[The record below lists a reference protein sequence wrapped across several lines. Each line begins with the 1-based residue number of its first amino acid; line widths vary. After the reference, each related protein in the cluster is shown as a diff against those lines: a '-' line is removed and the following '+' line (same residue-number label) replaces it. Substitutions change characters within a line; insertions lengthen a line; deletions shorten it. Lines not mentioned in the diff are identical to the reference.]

1 MPKTTV
7 QKVIFGLLMS
17 FFMVLAMEM
26 YNTGLRNGGLTN
38 AGILNALRELPL
50 MFALCFLTSTVVG
63 EPLAA
68 RLAARLAVPREWP
81 FAAVLARSAMTVCVM
96 CPAMSLW
103 ATVIFQQPGIE
114 LVPSWLQTVVCNFP
128 MAFFWQ
134 HRTAGRQAAVAAV
147 AAAAVPAAGALR
159 GACTR
164 LCGRG
169 GGMRDMCKRS
179 RTLVRPGP
187 LAIIP
192 PGAFL
197 NR

>member
-68 RLAARLAVPREWP
+68 RLAARE
-81 FAAVLARSAMTVCVM
+81 T
-96 CPAMSLW
+96 PA
-103 ATVIFQQPGIE
+103 
-114 LVPSWLQTVVCNFP
+114 
-128 MAFFWQ
+128 
-134 HRTAGRQAAVAAV
+134 
-147 AAAAVPAAGALR
+147 PAARRIFLYER
-159 GACTR
+159 GSQFDLLHSLPNAYIWVSPIPEEMLKQHQLVQRRCHRPPHPTR
-164 LCGRG
+164 
-169 GGMRDMCKRS
+169 D
-179 RTLVRPGP
+179 V
-187 LAIIP
+187 IIYP
-192 PGAFL
+192 KGYAFTEL
-197 NR
+197 DKSFIAKLTGTIRELSEIEST

>member
-68 RLAARLAVPREWP
+68 
-81 FAAVLARSAMTVCVM
+81 
-96 CPAMSLW
+96 
-103 ATVIFQQPGIE
+103 GGG
-114 LVPSWLQTVVCNFP
+114 
-128 MAFFWQ
+128 
-134 HRTAGRQAAVAAV
+134 TAGSA
-147 AAAAVPAAGALR
+147 PGSGPLPPFW
-159 GACTR
+159 
-164 LCGRG
+164 
-169 GGMRDMCKRS
+169 
-179 RTLVRPGP
+179 PGP
-187 LAIIP
+187 P
-192 PGAFL
+192 
-197 NR
+197 

>member
-81 FAAVLARSAMTVCVM
+81 FATVLARSAHEPMGYGDL
-96 CPAMSLW
+96 PAAGDRVGALL
-103 ATVIFQQPGIE
+103 APDGG
-114 LVPSWLQTVVCNFP
+114 LQFSHGVFL
-128 MAFFWQ
+128 ADLFL
-134 HRTAGRQAAVAAV
+134 RSAG
-147 AAAAVPAAGALR
+147 AAAVPAAGALR

>member
-114 LVPSWLQTVVCNFP
+114 LVPSWPAIFP
-128 MAFFWQ
+128 WRFS
-134 HRTAGRQAAVAAV
+134 GRSFSAVRWCGGCSGCWCPPRRLYPLV
-147 AAAAVPAAGALR
+147 RKRRRNEGHVQAVPDAGTS
-159 GACTR
+159 GTACHYPSG
-164 LCGRG
+164 CVF
-169 GGMRDMCKRS
+169 K
-179 RTLVRPGP
+179 
-187 LAIIP
+187 
-192 PGAFL
+192 
-197 NR
+197 

>member
-81 FAAVLARSAMTVCVM
+81 FTARSAPVRHDGVRHVSGHEPMGYGDL
-96 CPAMSLW
+96 PAAGDRVGALL
-103 ATVIFQQPGIE
+103 APDGG
-114 LVPSWLQTVVCNFP
+114 LQFSHGVFL
-128 MAFFWQ
+128 ADLFL
-134 HRTAGRQAAVAAV
+134 RSAG
-147 AAAAVPAAGALR
+147 AAAVPAAGALR

-164 LCGRG
+164 LVRKRRAEW
-169 GGMRDMCKRS
+169 RDMCKRGPG
-179 RTLVRPGP
+179 TLVRPGP
-187 LAIIP
+187 LAIILRVR
-192 PGAFL
+192 F
-197 NR
+197 

>member
-1 MPKTTV
+1 
-7 QKVIFGLLMS
+7 
-17 FFMVLAMEM
+17 
-26 YNTGLRNGGLTN
+26 
-38 AGILNALRELPL
+38 

-134 HRTAGRQAAVAAV
+134 IFFCGPLVRRLFRL
-147 AAAAVPAAGALR
+147 PGALR

-164 LCGRG
+164 LVRKRRA
-169 GGMRDMCKRS
+169 GMEGHGASGS

>member
-114 LVPSWLQTVVCNFP
+114 LVPSCSRRWSAIFP
-128 MAFFWQ
+128 WRFS
-134 HRTAGRQAAVAAV
+134 GRSFSAVRWCGGCSGCWCPPRRLYPPV
-147 AAAAVPAAGALR
+147 RKRRRNEGHVQAVPDAGTS
-159 GACTR
+159 GTACHYPSG
-164 LCGRG
+164 CVF
-169 GGMRDMCKRS
+169 K
-179 RTLVRPGP
+179 
-187 LAIIP
+187 
-192 PGAFL
+192 
-197 NR
+197 

>member
-81 FAAVLARSAMTVCVM
+81 FAAVLARSAIDGVRHVSGHEPMGYGDLPAARGSSW
-96 CPAMSLW
+96 CPPGSRRWSA
-103 ATVIFQQPGIE
+103 IFPWRF
-114 LVPSWLQTVVCNFP
+114 S
-128 MAFFWQ
+128 
-134 HRTAGRQAAVAAV
+134 GRSFSAVRWCGGCSGCWCPPRRLYPPV
-147 AAAAVPAAGALR
+147 RKRRRNEGHVQAVPDAGTS
-159 GACTR
+159 GTACHYPSG
-164 LCGRG
+164 CVF
-169 GGMRDMCKRS
+169 K
-179 RTLVRPGP
+179 
-187 LAIIP
+187 
-192 PGAFL
+192 
-197 NR
+197 

>member
-7 QKVIFGLLMS
+7 QKVIFGLRMS

-26 YNTGLRNGGLTN
+26 YNIGLRNGGLTN

-81 FAAVLARSAMTVCVM
+81 FAAGDRVGALLAPDGGLQFSYGVFLADLFLRSA
-96 CPAMSLW
+96 
-103 ATVIFQQPGIE
+103 G
-114 LVPSWLQTVVCNFP
+114 
-128 MAFFWQ
+128 
-134 HRTAGRQAAVAAV
+134 
-147 AAAAVPAAGALR
+147 AAAVPAAGALR

>member
-114 LVPSWLQTVVCNFP
+114 LVPS
-128 MAFFWQ
+128 
-134 HRTAGRQAAVAAV
+134 
-147 AAAAVPAAGALR
+147 
-159 GACTR
+159 
-164 LCGRG
+164 
-169 GGMRDMCKRS
+169 
-179 RTLVRPGP
+179 
-187 LAIIP
+187 
-192 PGAFL
+192 
-197 NR
+197 

>member
-38 AGILNALRELPL
+38 AGLLNALRELPL

-134 HRTAGRQAAVAAV
+134 IFFCGPLVRRLFRLLVPSAAL
-147 AAAAVPAAGALR
+147 VPACAEEA
-159 GACTR
+159 
-164 LCGRG
+164 
-169 GGMRDMCKRS
+169 GGMEGHVASGS

>member
-68 RLAARLAVPREWP
+68 RLAARLA
-81 FAAVLARSAMTVCVM
+81 RSAMTVCVM

-134 HRTAGRQAAVAAV
+134 IFFCGPLVRRLFRLLVPSAAL
-147 AAAAVPAAGALR
+147 VPACAEEA
-159 GACTR
+159 AE
-164 LCGRG
+164 
-169 GGMRDMCKRS
+169 
-179 RTLVRPGP
+179 
-187 LAIIP
+187 
-192 PGAFL
+192 
-197 NR
+197 